1 MLGLSLT
8 GPGRGDQLVDALRA
22 AVRDGTLAPGTRL
35 PSTRDLAADLR
46 VSRGLVV
53 TAYEQLT
60 AEGWL
65 SARRGAG
72 TVVALA
78 PTPVEDPFLERR
90 EPPLPVPLR
99 PGVPDLA
106 LFPRAGWRRAYEH
119 ALATIADHELD
130 YPDPAG
136 APRLRTALAEHLGRV
151 RAARADPA
159 HLLITT
165 ATAQALTLLAAA
177 LSAHRTG
184 ATGPG
189 GCDVAGA
196 GGGGDSLPGRRRAA
210 GPGLSGVAGPGGS
223 GAAVPGGGS
232 GVAVPGGAEAAFH
245 GGSWTADGS
254 GAALPRL
261 RIGVEDPGSAG
272 VRDHLLANGLE
283 PVPVPVD
290 CSGITV
296 PPAGLAAVLVT
307 PAHQYPT
314 GVVLSPARRAA
325 LVAWARDTGAL
336 IIEDDYDA
344 EFRYDRDPVGCVQ
357 GVAPDVTA
365 LVGSVSKALAPAVR
379 LGWLLV
385 PPALCGAVT
394 RAKTAADRGGP
405 TLEQLAL
412 AELLTGGGYDRHLRR
427 ARRAYRTRRDALL
440 AAVTRHLPDAQ
451 VEGIAAGLHAVVT
464 LPTGVDDVALCAR
477 ALEHGLAPTPLSS
490 LRLGTAGP
498 PGLVIGYAATS
509 PAELTA
515 GIRLLAA
522 LRD

>member
-8 GPGRGDQLVDALRA
+8 GPARGDQLVDALRS

-35 PSTRDLAADLR
+35 PSSRDLAADLR

-78 PTPVEDPFLERR
+78 PTPTQDPFRVR
-90 EPPLPVPLR
+90 DEPPLPVPLR

-119 ALATIADHELD
+119 ALATMVDVDLD

-136 APRLRTALAEHLGRV
+136 SPRLRAALAEHLGRV

-159 HLLITT
+159 HLLVTT
-165 ATAQALTLLAAA
+165 ATAQALALLA
-177 LSAHRTG
+177 T
-184 ATGPG
+184 
-189 GCDVAGA
+189 V
-196 GGGGDSLPGRRRAA
+196 LPGR
-210 GPGLSGVAGPGGS
+210 
-223 GAAVPGGGS
+223 
-232 GVAVPGGAEAAFH
+232 
-245 GGSWTADGS
+245 
-254 GAALPRL
+254 

-296 PPAGLAAVLVT
+296 PPPGLAAVLVT

-365 LVGSVSKALAPAVR
+365 LLGSVSKALAPAVR

-385 PPALCGAVT
+385 PPGLCGAVT

-427 ARRAYRTRRDALL
+427 ARRAYRTRRDALA
-440 AAVTRHLPDAQ
+440 AAVATYLPDAT
-451 VEGIAAGLHAVVT
+451 VEGIAAGLHAVVS
-464 LPTGVDDVALCAR
+464 LPSGVDDVDLCAR
-477 ALEHGLAPTPLSS
+477 ALQHGLAPTPLSS
-490 LRLGTAGP
+490 LRLAAAGP

-509 PAELTA
+509 PGELTD
-515 GIRLLAA
+515 GIRLLAE
-522 LRD
+522 LRTDAGSPGTR

>member
-8 GPGRGDQLVDALRA
+8 GPARGDQLVDALRA

-78 PTPVEDPFLERR
+78 PTPTPAPFPVHH

-106 LFPRAGWRRAYEH
+106 LFPRAGWRRAYER
-119 ALATIADHELD
+119 ALATVADRDLD

-136 APRLRTALAEHLGRV
+136 SPRLRAALAEHLGRV

-165 ATAQALTLLAAA
+165 ATAQALTLLATA
-177 LSAHRTG
+177 LAEASVPNGSRVAEPAGSA
-184 ATGPG
+184 
-189 GCDVAGA
+189 
-196 GGGGDSLPGRRRAA
+196 
-210 GPGLSGVAGPGGS
+210 VAGP
-223 GAAVPGGGS
+223 V
-232 GVAVPGGAEAAFH
+232 
-245 GGSWTADGS
+245 
-254 GAALPRL
+254 LPHL

-272 VRDHLLANGLE
+272 IREHLLANGLE
-283 PVPVPVD
+283 PVPIPVD

-385 PPALCGAVT
+385 PPALCAAVT

-464 LPTGVDDVALCAR
+464 LPEGVDDVALCAR
-477 ALEHGLAPTPLSS
+477 AVEHGLAPTPLSS
-490 LRLGTAGP
+490 LRLAAAGP

-515 GIRLLAA
+515 GIRLLAS
-522 LRD
+522 LRE